1 MGRSRVFTAL
11 TSNLGR
17 LLMTLFK
24 SEPFTLASLRR
35 KVKTGRMSEAR
46 EVKISG
52 HMETI
57 RRKSAAAKSM
67 EVIKSTVDLMS
78 FRDAET
84 IGGWSLIKEKKS
96 IPMESRKS
104 IFSWNSEWV
113 IFGGGEM
120 EGICVIFGGMG
131 GEGVGVIVLVE
142 SEGKWTWGWRFLGRE
157 SEGKS
162 WWAEGKW
169 SFGWENVEQSV

>member
-1 MGRSRVFTAL
+1 
-11 TSNLGR
+11 
-17 LLMTLFK
+17 
-24 SEPFTLASLRR
+24 
-35 KVKTGRMSEAR
+35 MSEGR

-57 RRKSAAAKSM
+57 RRNSAAAKSM

-84 IGGWSLIKEKKS
+84 IGGWSMIKEKKS

-113 IFGGGEM
+113 LLFGGGEM
-120 EGICVIFGGMG
+120 EGICVILGGMG
-131 GEGVGVIVLVE
+131 GEGVVVIVLVVE
-142 SEGKWTWGWRFLGRE
+142 SEGKWMWELRFLGRE

-162 WWAEGKW
+162 WWAERKW
-169 SFGWENVEQSV
+169 SFGWENVERSV

>member
-1 MGRSRVFTAL
+1 MGRSRVFTSL

-17 LLMTLFK
+17 RLMTLFK

-35 KVKTGRMSEAR
+35 KVKTGRISEAP

-57 RRKSAAAKSM
+57 RRNSAAVKSM
-67 EVIKSTVDLMS
+67 EVIKPTVDLTS
-78 FRDAET
+78 CRDTEM
-84 IGGWSLIKEKKS
+84 IGGWSLINEKKS

-113 IFGGGEM
+113 CGGGGGGGDV
-120 EGICVIFGGMG
+120 EGICLIILGGLG
-131 GEGVGVIVLVE
+131 GGGVIVLTE
-142 SEGKWTWGWRFLGRE
+142 REGKWRLLGRE

-162 WWAEGKW
+162 LKVEGKL
-169 SFGWENVEQSV
+169 SFV